1 MVLYGT
7 KQPLVMVVKDSVFI
21 GIQTTHILQ
30 KAHKLK
36 TTQPSK
42 SDNIMQQYNIG
53 DFVCMGNDKYED
65 VVYGIIISYE
75 PNNKMYRIF
84 WLDGHVSTPE
94 FAKSFSLVGGQ
105 HE

>member
-1 MVLYGT
+1 MVLLHIAEPLAMVTKDLVYSGT
-7 KQPLVMVVKDSVFI
+7 QM
-21 GIQTTHILQ
+21 TRTLQ
-30 KAHKLK
+30 KIHPNKAIQLPKL
-36 TTQPSK
+36 
-42 SDNIMQQYNIG
+42 DNTMQQYNVG
-53 DFVCMGNDKYED
+53 DFICMREDKYED